1 VEVLRNHPPVCPTRP
16 VPCPISYCTT
26 HSNRNFPF
34 RDISAMV
41 ERDHDNYIRDW
52 ERTKTLITYCR
63 MRVEPGVTQPRTS
76 KSWAVGMDSGDG
88 RFIVEMEYDKARH
101 QWLVGVIAI
110 TDGSE
115 YDVAK
120 VQIGQDPW
128 TWDHNVLIGKL
139 NATNTYDE
147 RCFHSVG
154 IDDRQGSIGF
164 FECISDVSGDF
175 WEVRVKVSL
184 VRRGQEREEVLGGFY
199 AINCPPFST
208 NKRMCQHLQGGDDV
222 QSTSTTTMN
231 GEPPAHRQRT
241 DSEVS
246 EEAIVLS
253 D

>member
-1 VEVLRNHPPVCPTRP
+1 
-16 VPCPISYCTT
+16 
-26 HSNRNFPF
+26 
-34 RDISAMV
+34 MV
-41 ERDHDNYIRDW
+41 MRDHDNYIRHW
-52 ERTKTLITYCR
+52 ESTRTKTLITYCR
-63 MRVEPGVTQPRTS
+63 MRIEPGVTQPRAS

-88 RFIVEMEYDKARH
+88 HFLVEMEYDKARH

-115 YDVAK
+115 YEVAK
-120 VQIGQDPW
+120 VQIGQVPW

-139 NATNTYDE
+139 NDTNTYAE

-164 FECISDVSGDF
+164 FECISDVSGNY

-184 VRRGQEREEVLGGFY
+184 LRRGEDRQEALGDFY
-199 AINCPPFST
+199 AISCLPFSS
-208 NKRMCQHLQGGDDV
+208 NKRMLPHLQGGDDD

-241 DSEVS
+241 DSKVS
-246 EEAIVLS
+246 EEAIVIS
-253 D
+253 QD